1 MLNNQQFAKLDSLL
15 KLKEIR
21 QNELAV
27 AEQVGNHKAARFLR
41 NEIQNIQIKRNAFL
55 LSLGHN
61 EMASA
66 A

>member
-21 QNELAV
+21 QNELSL
-27 AEQVGNHKAARFLR
+27 AEQAGNHKAARFLN
-41 NEIQNIQIKRNAFL
+41 NEVQKIQVKYNAFL
-55 LSLGHN
+55 LALGHQ